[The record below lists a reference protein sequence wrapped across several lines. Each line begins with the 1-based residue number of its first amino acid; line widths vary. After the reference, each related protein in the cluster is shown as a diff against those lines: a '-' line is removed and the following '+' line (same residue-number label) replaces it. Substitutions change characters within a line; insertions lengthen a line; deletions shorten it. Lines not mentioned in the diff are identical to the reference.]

1 MLGHV
6 VQCQSSAELW
16 MIMEKLFSTKSK
28 ARVLQLRL
36 LLQTTKKGGGSFEDY
51 ILKMKD
57 KATSLIAAGQQI
69 SDDELVLYI
78 LGGLGLE
85 YESVVVNLT
94 SRYSLTLQEVQYV
107 LQTHEVRLE
116 HLNATAMVEIS
127 DSSAHLIKKQ
137 PQFFPQ
143 SEYHYNLRGRNNR
156 GGRGRGIGRCSF
168 SFGNSNK
175 LLCQICGKSGR
186 TAVKYY
192 HRFDLSYQTAASSI
206 HPSNNSPSDLCNNLK
221 PT

>member
-1 MLGHV
+1 MDDYG
-6 VQCQSSAELW
+6 E
-16 MIMEKLFSTKSK
+16 IIFYKSK
-28 ARVLQLRL
+28 ARVLQWRL

-51 ILKMKD
+51 ILKMND
-57 KATSLIAAGQQI
+57 MATSLIAAGQQI

-116 HLNATAMVEIS
+116 YLNATAMVEIS
-127 DSSAHLIKKQ
+127 DSSAHLIQKQ

-143 SEYHYNLRGRNNR
+143 REYHYNLRGRINK
-156 GGRGRGIGRCSF
+156 GGRGRGIGRCPF

-175 LLCQICGKSGR
+175 LLCQICGKSGH
-186 TAVKYY
+186 TAVKCY
-192 HRFDLSYQTAASSI
+192 HRFDLRYQTTASSI